1 MTQVQESE
9 RWQQGLQ
16 TLGALEGDAPTE
28 IDQSRGDLLT
38 SHFGDLGE
46 YMVNFVFGDIYS
58 RPGLPLRERELV
70 TIAVLVALGRETQ
83 LKTRLRTALNVGAT
97 PKELEEAII
106 QTVPFAG
113 FPTAIGAM
121 TILRGLLAELAPKT
135 D

>member
-1 MTQVQESE
+1 MTQIEQSE
-9 RWQQGLQ
+9 RWQRGLRA
-16 TLGALEGDAPTE
+16 LGALEGDAPTE
-28 IDQSRGDLLT
+28 IDQSRGELVT
-38 SHFGDLGE
+38 QHFGDLGE
-46 YMVNFVFGDIYS
+46 YMVNFVFGDVYS

-97 PKELEEAII
+97 PTELEEVII

-121 TILRGLLAELAPKT
+121 TILRGLLAEREPKAE
-135 D
+135 